1 MDKITWDDFLKVEMR
16 VGTIIQAE
24 PFEKAR
30 RPAYILH
37 VDFGTE
43 YGVKKTSAQITK
55 LYSCE
60 ELIGLQVVAVVNFPP
75 KQVANIMSECLIL
88 GAVNGEEVTLLTPQK
103 KSINGLRVG

>member
-16 VGTIIQAE
+16 VGTIIKAE

-88 GAVNGEEVTLLTPQK
+88 GAVDGDEVTLLTPQK
-103 KSINGLRVG
+103 KAINGLRVG